1 MIFFTLKGAVIMLQQ
16 YQKIMIA
23 IDGSDEAD
31 LAFKKAVNVAKRND
45 AELLLAHVVDT
56 RSFQSVSSFDGA
68 LAEEAM
74 SMAKET
80 LDTYQ
85 QQAVDMGQTKVS
97 SVLAYGSPKNII
109 AKELP
114 KEYNIDLIMLG
125 ATGLNAVER
134 LFIGS
139 VSESV
144 IRNASCDVLVVRTD
158 LDNKLLKNEEK

>member
-1 MIFFTLKGAVIMLQQ
+1 M
-16 YQKIMIA
+16 
-23 IDGSDEAD
+23 
-31 LAFKKAVNVAKRND
+31 
-45 AELLLAHVVDT
+45 
-56 RSFQSVSSFDGA
+56 SSFDGA

-144 IRNASCDVLVVRTD
+144 IRNASR
-158 LDNKLLKNEEK
+158 

>member
-1 MIFFTLKGAVIMLQQ
+1 
-16 YQKIMIA
+16 
-23 IDGSDEAD
+23 
-31 LAFKKAVNVAKRND
+31 
-45 AELLLAHVVDT
+45 
-56 RSFQSVSSFDGA
+56 
-68 LAEEAM
+68 
-74 SMAKET
+74 MAKET

-144 IRNASCDVLVVRTD
+144 IRNAMRCSRCTD
-158 LDNKLLKNEEK
+158 GFRQQITKNEENK

>member
-1 MIFFTLKGAVIMLQQ
+1 M
-16 YQKIMIA
+16 
-23 IDGSDEAD
+23 
-31 LAFKKAVNVAKRND
+31 
-45 AELLLAHVVDT
+45 
-56 RSFQSVSSFDGA
+56 SFDGA

-158 LDNKLLKNEEK
+158 LDNKLPKMKKNKERTEPTITFDSWLSFFLLNTPCESISQGVFV

>member
-1 MIFFTLKGAVIMLQQ
+1 MLQQ

-68 LAEEAM
+68 LAEEPM

-80 LDTYQ
+80 LDTQ

-158 LDNKLLKNEEK
+158 LDNKLPKNEEK

>member
-1 MIFFTLKGAVIMLQQ
+1 M
-16 YQKIMIA
+16 
-23 IDGSDEAD
+23 
-31 LAFKKAVNVAKRND
+31 
-45 AELLLAHVVDT
+45 
-56 RSFQSVSSFDGA
+56 SSFDGA

-158 LDNKLLKNEEK
+158 LDNKLPKMKKNKNKKKLSQLSLLIVGSVFLIYLLSTPCESISQGMFV